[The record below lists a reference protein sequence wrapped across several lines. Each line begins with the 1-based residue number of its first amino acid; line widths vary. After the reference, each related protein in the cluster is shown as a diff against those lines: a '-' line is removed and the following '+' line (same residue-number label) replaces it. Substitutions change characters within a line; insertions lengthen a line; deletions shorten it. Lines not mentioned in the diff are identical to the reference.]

1 MRRRR
6 GWALGVG
13 LALLAASGCAGD
25 PPNPYPSE
33 VVETFVASC
42 RTRSDERICRCAIDR
57 IQRRWSLDE
66 FKAFEARLAQG
77 EVPKELVDSVAEC
90 AGR

>member
-1 MRRRR
+1 MRWHGGR
-6 GWALGVG
+6 AIGVG
-13 LALLAASGCAGD
+13 LALLAAQGCGGG

-42 RTRSDERICRCAIDR
+42 RTRVGESVCRCAIDR

-66 FKAFEARLAQG
+66 FKAFETRMAQG
-77 EVPKELVDSVAEC
+77 EVPKELVDSVADC
-90 AGR
+90 QGR

>member
-1 MRRRR
+1 MTVRWPL
-6 GWALGVG
+6 GALV
-13 LALLAASGCAGD
+13 LALWGCRGG

-42 RTRSDERICRCAIDR
+42 RTNAAESVCRCAIDR

-66 FKAFEARLAQG
+66 FRAFEARMADG
-77 EVPKELVDSVAEC
+77 AAPKELVDTAAEC
-90 AGR
+90 RGR